1 MRRTDTGLA
10 AKFRDAR
17 TEVVMRRRGA
27 LGALAALGTS
37 ALLGACNSGAGPAGE
52 GSRPPGKLR
61 LVFKHQPLW
70 GDPAPFRALL
80 AEFER
85 DNPDVQVVTEPLP
98 NASDVVHQF
107 FLTALEGGARDFDVF
122 VVDVVWVPEFA
133 RAGWLA
139 DLSGS
144 FAPSALREQFLPGA
158 AEAVVYEGKT
168 WAVPWYV
175 DVGVLYYRSDLFP
188 EPPRTQADLE
198 RMASGAVAAGQVKHG
213 YVWQGRQYEGLICNA
228 YEAIWGHGGSTMK
241 DGRLL
246 LDTPEARAGLDWLRR
261 LLEARISPPSVT
273 SMAEEEARRVFQ
285 EGNAAFMRN
294 WPYAYAE
301 AQREGSPIRGKVG
314 MVALPSLDGQP
325 GSGALGGYQLALNA
339 HTPSWRREAATKL
352 ITHLTSEKAN
362 EVLAVS
368 YGRNPPARRPY
379 AAERV
384 IADAPLVARLLPI
397 VERARPRPVSPYYP
411 MISDTLQGEFS
422 AAVSGIRT
430 PAEALAR
437 AQRLVDHV
445 MGAG

>member
-1 MRRTDTGLA
+1 
-10 AKFRDAR
+10 
-17 TEVVMRRRGA
+17 MRRREA
-27 LGALAALGTS
+27 LGALAALGS
-37 ALLGACNSGAGPAGE
+37 AALVGCDRGHGPSDE
-52 GSRPPGKLR
+52 GTRPPGKLR

-70 GDPAPFRALL
+70 GDPGPFRALL
-80 AEFER
+80 ADFER

-139 DLSGS
+139 DLSTT
-144 FAPSALREQFLPGA
+144 FAPTALRERFLPGA
-158 AEAVVYEGKT
+158 AEAVLYEGKT

-175 DVGVLYYRSDLFP
+175 DVGVLYYRSDLFAQA
-188 EPPRTQADLE
+188 PRTQAELAE
-198 RMASGAVAAGQVKHG
+198 MAASAVKGGKVKNG
-213 YVWQGRQYEGLICNA
+213 YVWQGRQYEGLVCNA

-246 LDTPEARAGLDWLRR
+246 LDTPESRAGLEYLRR
-261 LLEARISPPSVT
+261 LLDTRVSPASVT

-301 AQREGSPIRGKVG
+301 AQRDGSPIKGKVG
-314 MVALPSLDGQP
+314 MVALPSLGGEP

-352 ITHLTSEKAN
+352 IAHLTSDAAA

-368 YGRNPPARRPY
+368 YGRNPPSRAPY
-379 AAERV
+379 AASRV
-384 IADAPLVARLLPI
+384 VSEAPLVARLLPI

-437 AQRLVDHV
+437 AQKLVDHV
-445 MGAG
+445 TGAR